1 MSALCVS
8 SAGKEDKEMNEF
20 YEVML
25 MNGSHFFKSK
35 DKAFSFLWQEFLNV
49 CGDLPDEALDDAS
62 LSFLTGILLKALE
75 KLLCAA
81 SRTKICTKMT

>member
-1 MSALCVS
+1 MPVPCVS

-20 YEVML
+20 YEVVL

-49 CGDLPDEALDDAS
+49 CGDLSDEALDDAKFELFNWYS
-62 LSFLTGILLKALE
+62 IEGFGE
-75 KLLCAA
+75 VVV
-81 SRTKICTKMT
+81 RGFED